1 MKRFECHSHSEFSNL
16 RLLDCINKIP
26 TLIDRAIEIGL
37 SGIAI
42 TDHECVCGA
51 PQANFY
57 AQDILKEHPD
67 FKVALGNEIYLTL
80 NREMGQKYYHFILI
94 AKNKIGFRALRE
106 LSSRA
111 WMNSYW
117 DRGLE
122 RVPTTYDDLEEI
134 VSKYPNSLIA
144 TTACLGGQVSTQ
156 VLNLIKAEKHEDT
169 MGIAEA
175 HNNIVNFILWCK
187 KLFGN
192 DFYIECAPGQSHE
205 QIVVNKRL
213 KSIAAAFKCKMV
225 LGTDAHY
232 LTKKDRF
239 VHKAYLNSKGGERE
253 VDAFYEYA
261 YLQDENEIKENIAP
275 SELNYDEL
283 VNNSYEIYNKIENY
297 SIAHKQT
304 IPKVKV
310 KDYPKEE
317 VGEYF
322 QKHLPV
328 LTSMYKS
335 DDIYERYWVNQ
346 CVYKLGELGKADPKY
361 LSRLEEEAD
370 IKKTI
375 SEKLGTNMFSYP
387 ITLQHYVDL
396 FWECGST
403 VGAGR
408 GSSCSGLNHY
418 LLGITQLDPIKW
430 DLPFWRYLNK
440 ERVELGDID
449 LDLCPSKRPL
459 ILQKIKEERGA
470 NFSNEIDELSRKNL
484 GCTLIATFGTE
495 GTKSAILT
503 ACRGYRG
510 QGSGYTTRITGGGLI
525 PESEVGE
532 IIYHDGIDVDTAQ
545 YLSSLIPSERG
556 FLWPLKDVVYG
567 NKDKDR
573 KPITAFIN
581 EINKYPGLLDIAMA
595 IEGLINKRSSHAS
608 GVILFDE
615 DPYEFGCFMK
625 TPKGEIITQWDLHK
639 CEACGMTKYDFLVT
653 EVQDKIVETIR
664 LLQKHDKIDKNLS
677 LREVYNKYLH
687 PEVLP
692 LNDNRIWEALQNN
705 DILNIFQFDSAVGS
719 QAAKKIKPKTI
730 LEMAD
735 ANGLM
740 RLMTSEKGE
749 ETPMEK
755 YIRYKNNISLWYQE
769 MNRAGLTKEEQT
781 ILEPY
786 FKQSYGVPP
795 SQEQLMRMLMDEH
808 ICNFSLKEA
817 NAARKIVGKKQMAK
831 IPELHQKILDTAS
844 SPALGKYVWKCGV
857 GPQMGYS
864 FSVIHALAYSFIG
877 VQTIYLAI
885 NWNPIYW
892 NTACLIVN
900 SGSLEEQ
907 EIENKENQQIEEY
920 IARFGDGLSQED
932 YQDLI
937 DIQDKNKKIEKTTDY
952 SKLAK
957 AIGDITSKG
966 INVSLIDINKSG
978 FSFEPDEENNEI
990 LFGLKGVNKIGGPV
1004 IDQII
1009 GGRPYTGII
1018 DFMKRCPLN
1027 KTQMV
1032 SLIKSGAFDKIDN
1045 EWASKICV
1053 KNPRYAIMA
1062 YYILLACEP
1071 KKKLTLQ
1078 NFNGLLKNGLV
1089 PQELNKQKQVFVF
1102 NKFLKDNKKVGKY
1115 YVFDDGSLEF
1125 YSQYYDLDE
1134 LDVINGITCILQTKW
1149 DKIYKKEMDEAREW
1163 LKENQ
1168 EEILNQYN
1176 TLLFNEAWNKYAAG
1190 NISAWEME
1198 SLCFYYHEHE
1208 LLNVNKY
1215 KYGIANFFN
1224 LSYEPEVDY
1233 FFKRAGRDIPIFKLY
1248 KIAGT
1253 IISKDNTKASISV
1266 LTTDGVVTVK
1276 FTKEYYAMFN
1286 RQISEVQTDGSK
1298 KVLEKG
1304 WFSRGTKV
1312 LITGYRRE
1320 DTFVAKTYKAT
1331 PTHQLYRIVKVNNS
1345 DITLEHERISVK
1357 EQ

>member
-1 MKRFECHSHSEFSNL
+1 MIQRFEPHSHTEFSNI
-16 RLLDCINKIP
+16 RLLDCINKVKN
-26 TLIDRAIEIGL
+26 LIDRAIEIGL

-42 TDHECVCGA
+42 TDHECLSSA
-51 PQANFY
+51 PEANFY
-57 AQDILKEHPD
+57 AQEILTKYPN
-67 FKVALGNEIYLTL
+67 FKVAIGNEIYLTPS
-80 NREMGQKYYHFILI
+80 RQMGQKYYHFILI

-134 VSKYPNSLIA
+134 VNKYPNSLIA
-144 TTACLGGQVSTQ
+144 TTACIGGEVSSQ
-156 VLNLIKAEKHEDT
+156 VLNLIKAEKHDDT
-169 MGIAEA
+169 TSAVEA
-175 HNNIVNFILWCK
+175 HNDIVRFILWCK
-187 KLFGN
+187 ELFGD
-192 DFYIECAPGQSHE
+192 DFYIECAPGQSSE
-205 QIVVNKRL
+205 QIAVNKRL
-213 KSIAAAFKCKMV
+213 KSVATAFNCKMV
-225 LGTDAHY
+225 LGSDAHY
-232 LTKKDRF
+232 LKKEDRY

-253 VDAFYEYA
+253 VDVFYEYA
-261 YLQDENEIKENIAP
+261 YLQDENDIKENIAP
-275 SELNYDEL
+275 SELDYDEL

-310 KDYPKEE
+310 KNYPKNTFANPENKKKFPTLFNM
-317 VGEYF
+317 G
-322 QKHLPV
+322 L
-328 LTSMYKS
+328 SN
-335 DDIYERYWVNQ
+335 DIYERYWFNQ
-346 CVYKLGELGKADPKY
+346 CINKLKELGLKNEIY

-375 SEKLGTNMFSYP
+375 SEKLETNMFSYP

-459 ILQKIKEERGA
+459 ILQKIKEERGQ
-470 NFSNEIDELSRKNL
+470 NFNKDIDDLSRKNL

-495 GTKSAILT
+495 GTKSAVLT
-503 ACRGYRG
+503 ACRGYR
-510 QGSGYTTRITGGGLI
+510 
-525 PESEVGE
+525 SEDFP
-532 IIYHDGIDVDTAQ
+532 DGIDVDTGQ

-573 KPITAFIN
+573 KPIAPFIT
-581 EINKYPGLLDIAMA
+581 EINQYPGLLDIAMA

-653 EVQDKIVETIR
+653 EVQDKIAETIR
-664 LLQKHDKIDKNLS
+664 LLQKNNKIDNNLS

-687 PEVLP
+687 PEVIP
-692 LNDNRIWEALQNN
+692 LEDKNIWKALQENSV
-705 DILNIFQFDSAVGS
+705 LNIFQFDSDVGS
-719 QAAKKIKPKTI
+719 QAAKKIKPTNI

-740 RLMTSEKGE
+740 RLMTSEKGQQ
-749 ETPMEK
+749 TPMEK
-755 YIRYKNNISLWYQE
+755 YIEYKNNIDLWYLE
-769 MNRAGLTKEEQT
+769 MCRAGITVKEQRV
-781 ILEPY
+781 LEPY

-795 SQEQLMRMLMDEH
+795 SQEQLMRMLMDKN
-808 ICNFSLKEA
+808 ICGFSLKEA

-831 IPELHQKILDTAS
+831 IPELHQQVLDRAT
-844 SPALGKYVWKCGV
+844 SPALGKYVWECGV

-864 FSVIHALAYSFIG
+864 FSIIHALAYSFIG
-877 VQTIYLAI
+877 VQTIYLATH
-885 NWNPIYW
+885 WNPIYW

-907 EIENKENQQIEEY
+907 ENTEIVSIYEK
-920 IARFGDGLSQED
+920 ED
-932 YQDLI
+932 YEQYDYEDLP
-937 DIQDKNKKIEKTTDY
+937 DRSGKKKIEKTTDY

-966 INVSLIDINKSG
+966 IRVSLIDINKSG

-990 LFGLKGVNKIGGPV
+990 LFGLKGVNKIGDSV
-1004 IDQII
+1004 IEQII
-1009 GGRPYTGII
+1009 ANRPYTGIK
-1018 DFMKRCPLN
+1018 DFMRRCPLN
-1027 KTQMV
+1027 KTQMI

-1045 EWASKICV
+1045 NWASEICKV
-1053 KNPRYAIMA
+1053 PRYAIMA
-1062 YYILLACEP
+1062 YYILMVCDA

-1078 NFNGLLKNGLV
+1078 NFNGLLKTRIIPDSL
-1089 PQELNKQKQVFVF
+1089 LKQKQVFVF

-1115 YVFDDGSLEF
+1115 YVFDDGSLNF
-1125 YSQYYDLDE
+1125 YSQYYNLDE
-1134 LDVINGITCILQTKW
+1134 LDVINGITCILQSKW
-1149 DKIYKKEMDEAREW
+1149 DKIYQKEMDEVRTW

-1168 EEILNQYN
+1168 QEALNQYN
-1176 TLLFNEAWNKYAAG
+1176 DLLFNETWNKYATG

-1198 SLCFYYHEHE
+1198 SLCFYYNEHE
-1208 LLNVNKY
+1208 LKNVDKQ
-1215 KYGIANFFN
+1215 KYGIVNFFD
-1224 LSYEPEVDY
+1224 LPSEPEVDY

-1253 IISKDNTKASISV
+1253 IISKDNTKASIV
-1266 LTTDGVVTVK
+1266 ILTTEGIVNVK

-1286 RQISEVQTDGSK
+1286 RQISEIQPDGSK

-1312 LITGYRRE
+1312 MITGYRRE
-1320 DTFVAKTYKAT
+1320 DTFVAKTYKSTSA
-1331 PTHQLYRIVKVNNS
+1331 HQLYKITNVNNQ
-1345 DITLEHERISVK
+1345 DITLEHERININ
-1357 EQ
+1357 E

>member
-1 MKRFECHSHSEFSNL
+1 MAQRFEVHSHSEYSNI
-16 RLLDCINKIP
+16 RLLDCINKV
-26 TLIDRAIEIGL
+26 TDLIDRAVEIGL
-37 SGIAI
+37 SGIAL
-42 TDHECVCGA
+42 TDHECLSGH
-51 PQANFY
+51 PEANFY
-57 AQDILKEHPD
+57 AQKILEKHPD
-67 FKVALGNEIYLTL
+67 FKVALGNEIYLTP

-94 AKNKIGFRALRE
+94 AKNKIGHRALRE

-122 RVPTTYDDLEEI
+122 RVPTTYADLEEI
-134 VSKYPNSLIA
+134 VNKYPGTLIA
-144 TTACLGGQVSTQ
+144 TTACIGGEVSSQ
-156 VLNLIKAEKHEDT
+156 VLNLIKAEKHEDNN
-169 MGIAEA
+169 GIVEA
-175 HNNIVNFILWCK
+175 HNDIVNFILWCK
-187 KLFGN
+187 GLFGD
-192 DFYIECAPGQSHE
+192 DFYIECAPGQSAE
-205 QIVVNKRL
+205 QIAVNQRL
-213 KSIAAAFKCKMV
+213 CSVASAFKCKMV
-225 LGTDAHY
+225 LGSDAHY
-232 LTKKDRF
+232 LKKEDRY

-261 YLQDENEIKENIAP
+261 YLQDENDIKENIAP
-275 SELNYDEL
+275 SFLDYNELIE
-283 VNNSYEIYNKIENY
+283 NSYEIYNKIENY

-304 IPKVKV
+304 IPKVPV
-310 KDYPKEE
+310 ENFIINHTNDDFHQHYPT
-317 VGEYF
+317 
-322 QKHLPV
+322 LA
-328 LTSMYKS
+328 SMYES
-335 DDIYERYWVNQ
+335 ENIYERYWVNK
-346 CVYKLGELGKADPKY
+346 CIESLVNKGLNTKKEYVD
-361 LSRLEEEAD
+361 RLEEEAD

-375 SEKLGTNMFSYP
+375 SEKLETNMFRYP

-418 LLGITQLDPIKW
+418 LLGVTQLDPIKW
-430 DLPFWRYLNK
+430 NLPFWRYLNK
-440 ERVELGDID
+440 ERIELGDID

-459 ILQKIKEERGA
+459 ILQKIKEERGQYFYD
-470 NFSNEIDELSRKNL
+470 NIDDLSRKNL

-495 GTKSAILT
+495 GTKSAVLT
-503 ACRGYRG
+503 ACRGYR
-510 QGSGYTTRITGGGLI
+510 
-525 PESEVGE
+525 SEDFP
-532 IIYHDGIDVDTAQ
+532 DGIDVDTGQ
-545 YLSSLIPSERG
+545 FLSSLIPSERG

-573 KPITAFIN
+573 KPITPFIA
-581 EINKYPGLLDIAMA
+581 EINQYPGLLDIAMA

-664 LLQKHDKIDKNLS
+664 LLQKYNKIDNSLT
-677 LREVYNKYLH
+677 LREVYDKYLH

-692 LNDNRIWEALQNN
+692 LDDETIWKALRENSV
-705 DILNIFQFDSAVGS
+705 LNIFQFDSDVGS
-719 QAAKKIKPKTI
+719 QAAKKIKPTNI
-730 LEMAD
+730 MEMAD

-740 RLMTSEKGE
+740 RLMTAEKGA

-755 YIRYKNNISLWYQE
+755 YIRYKNNLSLWYQE
-769 MNRAGLTKEEQT
+769 MDQAGLTKEEQT
-781 ILEPY
+781 AVEPY

-795 SQEQLMRMLMDEH
+795 SQEQLMRMLMDDK
-808 ICNFSLKEA
+808 ICGFSLKEA

-831 IPELHQKILDTAS
+831 IPELHQQILDKATS
-844 SPALGKYVWKCGV
+844 SALGKYIWECGV

-864 FSVIHALAYSFIG
+864 FSIIHALAYSFIG
-877 VQTIYLAI
+877 AQTIYIATH
-885 NWNPIYW
+885 WNPIYW

-900 SGSLEEQ
+900 SASLE
-907 EIENKENQQIEEY
+907 NEEDDDD
-920 IARFGDGLSQED
+920 DGNTK
-932 YQDLI
+932 
-937 DIQDKNKKIEKTTDY
+937 DKSTDY

-957 AIGDITSKG
+957 AIGDITSRG
-966 INVSLIDINKSG
+966 IKVSLIDINKSG
-978 FSFEPDEENNEI
+978 FSFEPDEPNNEI

-1018 DFMKRCPLN
+1018 DFMNRCPLN

-1045 EWASKICV
+1045 KWASEIC
-1053 KNPRYAIMA
+1053 KENPRYAIMA
-1062 YYILLACEP
+1062 YYVSLICDP
-1071 KKKLTLQ
+1071 KKRLTLQ
-1078 NFNGLLKNGLV
+1078 NFNGLLKSGLV
-1089 PQELNKQKQVFVF
+1089 PEELNKQKQVFVF

-1115 YVFDDGSLEF
+1115 YVFDEGSLNF
-1125 YSQYYDLDE
+1125 YSQYYDLNE

-1149 DKIYKKEMDEAREW
+1149 DKIYQKEMDEARNW

-1168 EEILNQYN
+1168 DEVLNQYN
-1176 TLLFNEAWNKYAAG
+1176 NLLFNETWNKYATG

-1198 SLCFYYHEHE
+1198 SLCFYYHKHE
-1208 LLNVNKY
+1208 LADIDKH
-1215 KYGIANFFN
+1215 KYGIVNFST

-1253 IISKDNTKASISV
+1253 IISKNNTKASVAI
-1266 LTTDGVVTVK
+1266 LTTDGVVNVK
-1276 FTKEYYAMFN
+1276 FTKEYYAMYN
-1286 RQISEVQTDGSK
+1286 RQISEVQADGSK

-1304 WFSRGTKV
+1304 WFSRGTKIMV
-1312 LITGYRRE
+1312 TGYRRE

-1331 PTHQLYRIVKVNNS
+1331 STHQLYRIMNVEGKN
-1345 DITLEHERISVK
+1345 ITLEHERVNLNG
-1357 EQ
+1357 

>member
-1 MKRFECHSHSEFSNL
+1 MVARFEVHSHTMYSNL
-16 RLLDCINKIP
+16 RLLDCINRP
-26 TLIDRAIEIGL
+26 TSLIDRAIEIGL

-42 TDHECVCGA
+42 TEHECLSSH
-51 PQANFY
+51 PEANFY

-67 FKVALGNEIYLTL
+67 FKVALGNEIYLTP

-134 VSKYPNSLIA
+134 VTKYPNSLIA
-144 TTACLGGQVSTQ
+144 TTACIGGQVSSQ
-156 VLNLIKAEKHEDT
+156 VLNLIKAEKHNDT
-169 MGIAEA
+169 EGAVEA
-175 HNNIVNFILWCK
+175 HNNIVHFILWCK
-187 KLFGN
+187 NLFGE
-192 DFYIECAPGQSHE
+192 DFYIECAPGQSNE
-205 QIVVNKRL
+205 QIAVNKRL
-213 KSIAAAFKCKMV
+213 KSVAAAFKCKMV
-225 LGTDAHY
+225 LGSDAHY
-232 LTKKDRF
+232 LKKEDRY

-261 YLQDENEIKENIAP
+261 YLQDENDIKENIAP
-275 SELNYDEL
+275 SELDYDEL

-310 KDYPKEE
+310 KDYDKKEYYWDPHIGGKE
-317 VGEYF
+317 AFPTLYNMG
-322 QKHLPV
+322 
-328 LTSMYKS
+328 KS
-335 DDIYERYWVNQ
+335 DDIYERYWINECSQKLTQLGLNQ
-346 CVYKLGELGKADPKY
+346 KKEYWD
-361 LSRLEEEAD
+361 RLEEEAD

-430 DLPFWRYLNK
+430 ELPFWRYLNRD
-440 ERVELGDID
+440 RVELGDID
-449 LDLCPSKRPL
+449 IDLCPSKRPL
-459 ILQKIKEERGA
+459 ILQKIKEERGQ
-470 NFSNEIDELSRKNL
+470 NFNKDIDELSKKNL

-495 GTKSAILT
+495 GTKSAVLT
-503 ACRGYRG
+503 ACRGYR
-510 QGSGYTTRITGGGLI
+510 
-525 PESEVGE
+525 SEDFP
-532 IIYHDGIDVDTAQ
+532 DGIDVDTGQ
-545 YLSSLIPSERG
+545 FLSSLIPSERG

-573 KPITAFIN
+573 KPIAPFIT
-581 EINKYPGLLDIAMA
+581 EINQYPGLLDIAMA

-664 LLQKHDKIDKNLS
+664 LLQKYNKIDSNLT

-692 LNDNRIWEALQNN
+692 LDDKKVWKALQEGNV
-705 DILNIFQFDSAVGS
+705 LNIFQFDSEVGS
-719 QAAKKIKPKTI
+719 QAAKKIKPESI
-730 LEMAD
+730 LEMSD

-740 RLMTSEKGE
+740 RLMTAEKGA

-755 YIRYKNNISLWYQE
+755 YIRFKNNLNLWYQE
-769 MNRAGLTKEEQT
+769 MDKAGLTQQEQKT
-781 ILEPY
+781 LEPY

-795 SQEQLMRMLMDEH
+795 SQEQLMRMLMDEK
-808 ICNFSLKEA
+808 ICGFSLKEA
-817 NAARKIVGKKQMAK
+817 NAARKIVGKKQMEK
-831 IPELHQKILDTAS
+831 IPELHQKVLDTAS
-844 SPALGKYVWKCGV
+844 SPALGKYVWERGI

-864 FSVIHALAYSFIG
+864 FSTIHSLAYSFIG
-877 VQTIYLAI
+877 VQTIYLAT

-900 SGSLEEQ
+900 SASLE
-907 EIENKENQQIEEY
+907 NEEDDDD
-920 IARFGDGLSQED
+920 DGNTK
-932 YQDLI
+932 
-937 DIQDKNKKIEKTTDY
+937 DKSTDY

-957 AIGDITSKG
+957 AIGDITSRG
-966 INVSLIDINKSG
+966 IKVSLIDINKSG
-978 FSFEPDEENNEI
+978 FSFEPDEPNNEI

-1018 DFMKRCPLN
+1018 DFMNRCPLN

-1045 EWASKICV
+1045 KWASEIC
-1053 KNPRYAIMA
+1053 KENPRYAIMA
-1062 YYILLACEP
+1062 YYVSLVCDP
-1071 KKKLTLQ
+1071 KKRLTLQ
-1078 NFNGLLKNGLV
+1078 NFNGLLKSGLV
-1089 PQELNKQKQVFVF
+1089 PGELNKQKQVFVF

-1115 YVFDDGSLEF
+1115 YVFDEGSLNF
-1125 YSQYYDLDE
+1125 YSQYYDLNE

-1149 DKIYKKEMDEAREW
+1149 DKIYQKEMDEARNW

-1168 EEILNQYN
+1168 NEVLNQYN
-1176 TLLFNEAWNKYAAG
+1176 NLLFNETWNKYATG

-1208 LLNVNKY
+1208 LANIDKH
-1215 KYGIANFFN
+1215 KYGIVNFST

-1253 IISKDNTKASISV
+1253 IISKNNTKASVAI
-1266 LTTDGVVTVK
+1266 LTTDGVVNVK
-1276 FTKEYYAMFN
+1276 FTKEYYAMYN
-1286 RQISEVQTDGSK
+1286 RQISEVQADGSK

-1304 WFSRGTKV
+1304 WFSRGTKIMV
-1312 LITGYRRE
+1312 TGYRRE

-1331 PTHQLYRIVKVNNS
+1331 STHQLYRIMNVEGRN
-1345 DITLEHERISVK
+1345 ITLEHERVNLNG
-1357 EQ
+1357 

>member
-1 MKRFECHSHSEFSNL
+1 MKRFEIHVHSEFSNL
-16 RLLDCINKIP
+16 RLLDSINKIKDI
-26 TLIDRAIEIGL
+26 TDRAIEIGL
-37 SGIAI
+37 SGYCL
-42 TDHECVCGA
+42 TDHECLSGA

-67 FKVALGNEIYLTL
+67 FKVAIGNEIYLTP

-122 RVPTTYDDLEEI
+122 RVPTTYNELEEI
-134 VSKYPNSLIA
+134 INKYPNSLIA
-144 TTACLGGQVSTQ
+144 TTACIGGEVSSQ

-169 MGIAEA
+169 LGIAEA
-175 HNNIVNFILWCK
+175 HNDIVKFILWCK
-187 KLFGN
+187 KLFGE
-192 DFYIECAPGQSHE
+192 DFYIECAPGQSKE
-205 QIVVNKRL
+205 QIAVNKRL
-213 KSIAAAFKCKMV
+213 KSVAAAFKCKMV
-225 LGTDAHY
+225 LGSDAHY
-232 LTKKDRF
+232 LKKEDRY

-261 YLQDENEIKENIAP
+261 YLQDENDIKENIAP

-297 SIAHKQT
+297 DIRHKQT

-310 KDYPKEE
+310 LNYHKIPASEYWHQHYPT
-317 VGEYF
+317 
-322 QKHLPV
+322 LA
-328 LTSMYKS
+328 SMFES
-335 DDIYERYWVNQ
+335 DDIYERYWVHQ
-346 CVYKLGELGKADPKY
+346 CVDKLNKMFDHNNYNHEQVDPY
-361 LSRLEEEAD
+361 YERLEEEAD

-449 LDLCPSKRPL
+449 IDLCPSKRPL
-459 ILQKIKEERGA
+459 ILQKIKEERGQSF
-470 NFSNEIDELSRKNL
+470 NKNIDDLSKQNL

-495 GTKSAILT
+495 GTKSAVLT
-503 ACRGYRG
+503 ACRGYR
-510 QGSGYTTRITGGGLI
+510 
-525 PESEVGE
+525 SEDFP
-532 IIYHDGIDVDTAQ
+532 DGIDVDTAQ
-545 YLSSLIPSERG
+545 FLSSLIPSERG
-556 FLWPLKDVVYG
+556 FLWPLKDVVHG
-567 NKDKDR
+567 NKNKDR
-573 KPITAFIN
+573 KPINAFIT
-581 EINKYPGLLDIAMA
+581 EINKYPGLLDIALA

-653 EVQDKIVETIR
+653 EVQDKLVETIK
-664 LLQKHDKIDKNLS
+664 LLQKYNKIDNNLS
-677 LREVYNKYLH
+677 LREVYNKYFH

-692 LNDNRIWEALQNN
+692 LDDESIWKALRENSV
-705 DILNIFQFDSAVGS
+705 LNVFQFDSAVGS
-719 QAAKKIKPKTI
+719 QAAKKIKPTNI
-730 LEMAD
+730 LEMSD

-740 RLMTSEKGE
+740 RLMTSEKGQ

-755 YIRYKNNISLWYQE
+755 YIRYKNNINLWYSE
-769 MNRAGLTKEEQT
+769 MSRAGLTEEEQRT
-781 ILEPY
+781 LEPY
-786 FKQSYGVPP
+786 FKPSYGVPP
-795 SQEQLMRMLMDEH
+795 SQEQLMRMLMDEN

-831 IPELHQKILDTAS
+831 IPELHQKILDTAA
-844 SPALGKYVWKCGV
+844 SPLLGKYIWERGV

-864 FSVIHALAYSFIG
+864 FSTIHALAYSFIG
-877 VQTIYLAI
+877 VQTLYIATH
-885 NWNPIYW
+885 WNPIYW

-907 EIENKENQQIEEY
+907 ENVEIVSIYEKEDFETY
-920 IARFGDGLSQED
+920 TYED
-932 YQDLI
+932 LPDRNG
-937 DIQDKNKKIEKTTDY
+937 KKKIEKTTDY
-952 SKLAK
+952 TKLAN

-966 INVSLIDINKSG
+966 IKVSLIDINKSG

-1004 IDQII
+1004 INQII
-1009 GGRPYTGII
+1009 NNRPYTGII
-1018 DFMKRCPLN
+1018 DFMKKCPLN
-1027 KTQMV
+1027 KTQMI

-1045 EWASKICV
+1045 YWASKLCEQ
-1053 KNPRYAIMA
+1053 PRYAIMA
-1062 YYILLACEP
+1062 YYISLISEP
-1071 KKKLTLQ
+1071 KNRLTLQ
-1078 NFNGLLKNGLV
+1078 NFNGLIQKKIV
-1089 PQELNKQKQVFVF
+1089 PNSLIYEQKTFAF
-1102 NKFLKDNKKVGKY
+1102 NKYLKKKKYKEYYYMSIDDLSFYEELYDNEG
-1115 YVFDDGSLEF
+1115 LEII
-1125 YSQYYDLDE
+1125 Q
-1134 LDVINGITCILQTKW
+1134 GTPCIQQKTW
-1149 DKIYKKEMDEAREW
+1149 DKMYKKIMDSAREW

-1168 EEILNQYN
+1168 TELLNQYN
-1176 TLLFNEAWNKYAAG
+1176 NILFKEYWNKYAIG

-1208 LLNVNKY
+1208 LKNINNH
-1215 KYGIANFFN
+1215 KYGIVNFFN
-1224 LSYEPEVDY
+1224 LNYEPEVDY
-1233 FFKRAGRDIPIFKLY
+1233 FFKRGGRDIPIFKLY

-1253 IISKDNTKASISV
+1253 IISKNNTKSSIV
-1266 LTTDGVVTVK
+1266 ILTTDGVVNVR

-1286 RQISEVQTDGSK
+1286 RQISEKQEDGSK

-1304 WFSRGTKV
+1304 WFVRGTKV
-1312 LITGYRRE
+1312 MITGYRRE
-1320 DTFVAKTYKAT
+1320 DTFVAKTYKST
-1331 PTHQLYRIVKVNNS
+1331 PTHQLYRIIDIRNGN
-1345 DITLEHERISVK
+1345 ITLEHERIK
-1357 EQ
+1357 TNE

>member
-1 MKRFECHSHSEFSNL
+1 MIKRFEPHAHSEYSNI
-16 RLLDCINKIP
+16 RLLDSIIKIP

-42 TDHECVCGA
+42 TEHESLSSA

-67 FKVALGNEIYLTL
+67 FKVALGNEIYLTP

-134 VSKYPNSLIA
+134 VNKYPNSLIA

-169 MGIAEA
+169 AGIAET

-261 YLQDENEIKENIAP
+261 YLQDENEIKENITP

-304 IPKVKV
+304 IPKVEV
-310 KDYPKEE
+310 KNYPKTSWITINEI
-317 VGEYF
+317 GEDNDNY
-322 QKHLPV
+322 PV
-328 LTSMYKS
+328 LSNMLKS
-335 DDIYERYWVNQ
+335 EDKYERYWVNECIDQ
-346 CVYKLGELGKADPKY
+346 LYSKGILDSDKASTY

-418 LLGITQLDPIKW
+418 LLGITQLDPIQW
-430 DLPFWRYLNK
+430 ELPFWRYLNRD
-440 ERVELGDID
+440 RVELGDID
-449 LDLCPSKRPL
+449 IDLCPSKRPL

-470 NFSNEIDELSRKNL
+470 NFSSEIDELSRKNL

-495 GTKSAILT
+495 GTKSAVLT
-503 ACRGYRG
+503 ACRGYR
-510 QGSGYTTRITGGGLI
+510 
-525 PESEVGE
+525 SEE
-532 IIYHDGIDVDTAQ
+532 FPDGIDVDTGQ

-573 KPITAFIN
+573 KPINTFIA

-625 TPKGEIITQWDLHK
+625 TPKGEIITQWDLHM

-653 EVQDKIVETIR
+653 EVQDKIAETIR
-664 LLQKHDKIDKNLS
+664 LLQKYNKIDSNLT
-677 LREVYNKYLH
+677 LREVYDKYLH
-687 PEVLP
+687 PEVIP
-692 LNDNRIWEALQNN
+692 LDDKNIWDALQKNSV
-705 DILNIFQFDSAVGS
+705 LNVFQFDSDVGS
-719 QAAKKIKPKTI
+719 QAAKKIKPTNI
-730 LEMAD
+730 LEMSD

-740 RLMTSEKGE
+740 RLMTAEKGA

-755 YIRYKNNISLWYQE
+755 YIRYKNNLSLWYQE
-769 MNRAGLTKEEQT
+769 MDRAGLTKEEQVVV
-781 ILEPY
+781 EPY

-795 SQEQLMRMLMDEH
+795 SQEQLMRMLMDER
-808 ICNFSLKEA
+808 ICGFSLKEA

-877 VQTIYLAI
+877 VQTIYLAV

-907 EIENKENQQIEEY
+907 EINNKENEQIEEY
-920 IARFGDGLSQED
+920 LARFEDDLSQED

-937 DIQDKNKKIEKTTDY
+937 DIQNKNKKIEKTTDY

-1009 GGRPYTGII
+1009 SGRPYTGII

-1045 EWASKICV
+1045 EWASKICN

-1071 KKKLTLQ
+1071 KKRLTLQ
-1078 NFNGLLKNGLV
+1078 NFNGLLKSGLV

-1102 NKFLKDNKKVGKY
+1102 NNKFLKDNKKVGKY

>member
-1 MKRFECHSHSEFSNL
+1 MSLKRFEPHAHSEYSNI
-16 RLLDCINKIP
+16 RLLDSIIKIP
-26 TLIDRAIEIGL
+26 ALIDRAIEIGL
-37 SGIAI
+37 CGLAL
-42 TDHECVCGA
+42 TDHECLSGA
-51 PQANFY
+51 PEANFY
-57 AQDILKEHPD
+57 AQEILTKYPD
-67 FKVALGNEIYLTL
+67 FKVALGNEIYLTP

-122 RVPTTYDDLEEI
+122 RVPTTYDELEEI
-134 VSKYPNSLIA
+134 VHKYPGTLIA
-144 TTACLGGQVSTQ
+144 TTACIGGEVSSQ
-156 VLNLIKAEKHEDT
+156 VLNLIKAEKHEDNN
-169 MGIAEA
+169 GIVEA
-175 HNNIVNFILWCK
+175 HNDIVNFILWCK
-187 KLFGN
+187 GLFGN
-192 DFYIECAPGQSHE
+192 DFYIECAPGQSAE
-205 QIVVNKRL
+205 QIAVNQRL
-213 KSIAAAFKCKMV
+213 CSVASAFKCKMV
-225 LGTDAHY
+225 LGSDAHY
-232 LTKKDRF
+232 LKKEDRY

-261 YLQDENEIKENIAP
+261 YLQDENDIKENIAP
-275 SELNYDEL
+275 SELDYNEL

-297 SIAHKQT
+297 DIRHKQT

-310 KDYPKEE
+310 KDYPKQEASWYSSDYPTLE
-317 VGEYF
+317 
-322 QKHLPV
+322 K
-328 LTSMYKS
+328 MYKS
-335 DDIYERYWVNQ
+335 DDIYERYWVHECLNQ
-346 CVYKLGELGKADPKY
+346 MTNKTLLKKEYWD
-361 LSRLEEEAD
+361 RLEEEAD

-375 SEKLGTNMFSYP
+375 SEKLETNMFRYP
-387 ITLQHYVDL
+387 IVLQHYVDL

-418 LLGITQLDPIKW
+418 LLGVTQLDPIKW
-430 DLPFWRYLNK
+430 NLPFWRYLNK
-440 ERVELGDID
+440 ERIELGDID

-459 ILQKIKEERGA
+459 ILQKIKEERGQ
-470 NFSNEIDELSRKNL
+470 NFYDNIDDLSRKNL

-495 GTKSAILT
+495 GTKSAVLT
-503 ACRGYRG
+503 ACRGYR
-510 QGSGYTTRITGGGLI
+510 
-525 PESEVGE
+525 SEDFP
-532 IIYHDGIDVDTAQ
+532 DGIDVDTGQ
-545 YLSSLIPSERG
+545 FLSSLIPSERG

-573 KPITAFIN
+573 KPIAPFIT
-581 EINKYPGLLDIAMA
+581 EINQYPGLLDIAMA

-664 LLQKHDKIDKNLS
+664 LLQKYNKIDNNLT

-692 LNDNRIWEALQNN
+692 LDNKTIWKALQENSV
-705 DILNIFQFDSAVGS
+705 LNVFQFDSDVGS
-719 QAAKKIKPKTI
+719 QAAKKIKPTNI
-730 LEMAD
+730 MEMAD

-740 RLMTSEKGE
+740 RLMTAEKGA

-755 YIRYKNNISLWYQE
+755 YIRYKNNLSLWYQE
-769 MNRAGLTKEEQT
+769 MDQAGLTKEEQT
-781 ILEPY
+781 AVEPY

-795 SQEQLMRMLMDEH
+795 SQEQLMRMLMDDK
-808 ICNFSLKEA
+808 ICGFSLKEA

-831 IPELHQKILDTAS
+831 IPELHQQILDKAT
-844 SPALGKYVWKCGV
+844 SPALGKYIWECGV

-864 FSVIHALAYSFIG
+864 FSIIHALAYSFIG
-877 VQTIYLAI
+877 AQTIYIATH
-885 NWNPIYW
+885 WNPIYW

-900 SGSLEEQ
+900 SASLE
-907 EIENKENQQIEEY
+907 NEEDDDD
-920 IARFGDGLSQED
+920 DGNTK
-932 YQDLI
+932 
-937 DIQDKNKKIEKTTDY
+937 DKSTDY

-957 AIGDITSKG
+957 AIGDITSRG
-966 INVSLIDINKSG
+966 IKVSLIDINKSG
-978 FSFEPDEENNEI
+978 FSFEPDEPNNEI

-1018 DFMKRCPLN
+1018 DFMNRCPLN

-1045 EWASKICV
+1045 KWASEIC
-1053 KNPRYAIMA
+1053 KENPRYAIMA
-1062 YYILLACEP
+1062 YYVSLVCDP
-1071 KKKLTLQ
+1071 KKRLTLQ
-1078 NFNGLLKNGLV
+1078 NFNGLLKSGLV
-1089 PQELNKQKQVFVF
+1089 PEELNKQKQVFVF

-1115 YVFDDGSLEF
+1115 YVFDEDSLNF
-1125 YSQYYDLDE
+1125 YSQYYDLNE
-1134 LDVINGITCILQTKW
+1134 LDVIIGITYILQTKW
-1149 DKIYKKEMDEAREW
+1149 DKIYQKEMDEARNW

-1168 EEILNQYN
+1168 DKVLNQYN
-1176 TLLFNEAWNKYAAG
+1176 NLLFNETWNKYATG

-1208 LLNVNKY
+1208 LANIDKH
-1215 KYGIANFFN
+1215 KYGIVNFST

-1253 IISKDNTKASISV
+1253 IISKNNTKASVAI
-1266 LTTDGVVTVK
+1266 LTTDGVVNVK
-1276 FTKEYYAMFN
+1276 FTKEYYAMYN
-1286 RQISEVQTDGSK
+1286 RQISEVQADGSK

-1304 WFSRGTKV
+1304 WFSRGTKIMV
-1312 LITGYRRE
+1312 TGYRRE

-1331 PTHQLYRIVKVNNS
+1331 STHQLYRIMNVEGGN
-1345 DITLEHERISVK
+1345 ITLEHERVNLNG
-1357 EQ
+1357 QN

>member
-1 MKRFECHSHSEFSNL
+1 MAQRFEVHSHSEYSNI
-16 RLLDCINKIP
+16 RLLDCINKV
-26 TLIDRAIEIGL
+26 TDLIDRAVEIGL
-37 SGIAI
+37 SGIAL
-42 TDHECVCGA
+42 TDHECLSGH
-51 PQANFY
+51 PEANFY
-57 AQDILKEHPD
+57 AQKILEKHPD
-67 FKVALGNEIYLTL
+67 FKVALGNEIYLTP

-94 AKNKIGFRALRE
+94 AKNKTGHRALRE

-122 RVPTTYDDLEEI
+122 RVPTTYADLEEI
-134 VSKYPNSLIA
+134 VNKYPGTLIA
-144 TTACLGGQVSTQ
+144 TTACIGGEVSSQ
-156 VLNLIKAEKHEDT
+156 VLNLIKAEKHEDNN
-169 MGIAEA
+169 GIVEA
-175 HNNIVNFILWCK
+175 HNDIVNFILWCK
-187 KLFGN
+187 GLFGD
-192 DFYIECAPGQSHE
+192 DFYIECAPGRSAE
-205 QIVVNKRL
+205 QIAVNQRL
-213 KSIAAAFKCKMV
+213 CSVASAFKCKMV
-225 LGTDAHY
+225 LGSDAHY
-232 LTKKDRF
+232 LKKEDRY

-261 YLQDENEIKENIAP
+261 YLQDENDIKENIAP
-275 SELNYDEL
+275 SFLDYNELIE
-283 VNNSYEIYNKIENY
+283 NSYEIYNKIENY

-310 KDYPKEE
+310 T
-317 VGEYF
+317 EYRRGNRAGDD
-322 QKHLPV
+322 KYPV
-328 LTSMYKS
+328 LKNMLWSTDK
-335 DDIYERYWVNQ
+335 YERYWVNQ
-346 CVYKLGELGKADPKY
+346 CISKLEEKGLLNNEY

-375 SEKLGTNMFSYP
+375 SEKLETNMFRYP

-418 LLGITQLDPIKW
+418 LLGVTQLDPIKW
-430 DLPFWRYLNK
+430 NLPFWRYLNK
-440 ERVELGDID
+440 ERIELGDID

-459 ILQKIKEERGA
+459 ILQKIKEERGQYFYD
-470 NFSNEIDELSRKNL
+470 NIDDLSRKNL

-495 GTKSAILT
+495 GTKSAVLT
-503 ACRGYRG
+503 ACRGYR
-510 QGSGYTTRITGGGLI
+510 
-525 PESEVGE
+525 SENFP
-532 IIYHDGIDVDTAQ
+532 DGIDVDTGQ
-545 YLSSLIPSERG
+545 FLSSLIPSERG

-573 KPITAFIN
+573 KPIAPFIT
-581 EINKYPGLLDIAMA
+581 EINQYPGLLDIAMA

-664 LLQKHDKIDKNLS
+664 LLQKYNKIDSNLT
-677 LREVYNKYLH
+677 LREVYDKYLH

-692 LNDNRIWEALQNN
+692 LDDETIWKALQENSV
-705 DILNIFQFDSAVGS
+705 LNIFQFDSDVGS
-719 QAAKKIKPKTI
+719 QAAKKIKPTNI
-730 LEMAD
+730 MEMAD

-740 RLMTSEKGE
+740 RLMTAEKGA

-755 YIRYKNNISLWYQE
+755 YIRYKNNLSLWYQE
-769 MNRAGLTKEEQT
+769 MDRAGLTKEEQT
-781 ILEPY
+781 AVEPY

-795 SQEQLMRMLMDEH
+795 SQEQLMRMLMDDK
-808 ICNFSLKEA
+808 ICGFSLKEA

-831 IPELHQKILDTAS
+831 IPELHQQILDKATS
-844 SPALGKYVWKCGV
+844 SALGKYIWECGV

-864 FSVIHALAYSFIG
+864 FSIIHALAYSFIG
-877 VQTIYLAI
+877 AQTIYIATH
-885 NWNPIYW
+885 WNPIYW

-900 SGSLEEQ
+900 SASLE
-907 EIENKENQQIEEY
+907 NEEDDDD
-920 IARFGDGLSQED
+920 DGNTK
-932 YQDLI
+932 
-937 DIQDKNKKIEKTTDY
+937 DKSTDY

-957 AIGDITSKG
+957 AIGDITSRG
-966 INVSLIDINKSG
+966 IKVSLIDINKSG
-978 FSFEPDEENNEI
+978 FSFEPDEPNNEI

-1018 DFMKRCPLN
+1018 DFMNRCPLN

-1045 EWASKICV
+1045 KWASEIC
-1053 KNPRYAIMA
+1053 KENPRYAIMA
-1062 YYILLACEP
+1062 YYVSLVCDP
-1071 KKKLTLQ
+1071 KKRLTLQ
-1078 NFNGLLKNGLV
+1078 NFNGLLKSGLV
-1089 PQELNKQKQVFVF
+1089 PEELNKQKQVFVF

-1115 YVFDDGSLEF
+1115 YVFDEGSLNF
-1125 YSQYYDLDE
+1125 YSQYYDLNE

-1149 DKIYKKEMDEAREW
+1149 DKIYQKEMDEARNW

-1168 EEILNQYN
+1168 DEVLNQYN
-1176 TLLFNEAWNKYAAG
+1176 NLLFNETWNKYATG

-1208 LLNVNKY
+1208 LADIDKH
-1215 KYGIANFFN
+1215 KYGIVNFST

-1253 IISKDNTKASISV
+1253 IISKNNTKASVVI
-1266 LTTDGVVTVK
+1266 LTTDGVVNVK
-1276 FTKEYYAMFN
+1276 FTKEYYAMYN
-1286 RQISEVQTDGSK
+1286 RQISEVQADGSK

-1304 WFSRGTKV
+1304 WFSRGTKIMV
-1312 LITGYRRE
+1312 TGYRRE

-1331 PTHQLYRIVKVNNS
+1331 STHQLYRIMNVEGRN
-1345 DITLEHERISVK
+1345 ITLEHERINLNG
-1357 EQ
+1357 